1 MSEKTADNAPAPAA
15 EPLSEAMN
23 LAEAQEAILK
33 TLEAE
38 EAQPEVAEE
47 ATEETES
54 QPVSEDEEV
63 SAEYE
68 EESEEESEEEEEYEP
83 EDNREEEGDDEDEM
97 FIVKVDGE
105 DVEVSF
111 DELLEGYSR
120 TSDYTKKTQGIA
132 EERKAIEQAREQ
144 FKSEYANL
152 QTERQQYQQALG
164 QLGAQLNAGIMKY
177 QSVDWAKLKDED
189 PVAYVTKRDEFRE
202 EQERIQMVQ
211 HQMHQVN
218 AQQQA
223 DAEKQHRES
232 VVEQTAKLGQL
243 IPEWNDPKQQP
254 SLSKSIREYALA
266 EGYEKEEVDG
276 LIDARSV
283 NVLLKAMRY
292 DALQKADVKT
302 KKVRNRPKMA
312 KPGTKRAKSDAAKR
326 RKAGLSQ
333 TLRDTGRPEDA
344 AKLIEDLI

>member
-1 MSEKTADNAPAPAA
+1 MSENTADNAPAPAA

-23 LAEAQEAILK
+23 LAEAQAAILK

-38 EAQPEVAEE
+38 DAQPEVAEE

-68 EESEEESEEEEEYEP
+68 AESEDESEEDEEYEP

-177 QSVDWAKLKDED
+177 QSVDWAKLKEED

-211 HQMHQVN
+211 HQMQQVN

-223 DAEKQHRES
+223 DAERQHREA

-243 IPEWNDPKQQP
+243 IPEWNDPKKQP
-254 SLSKSIREYALA
+254 DLSKSIREYALA
-266 EGYEKEEVDG
+266 EGYEKEEIDG

-326 RKAGLSQ
+326 RKAGLSK
-333 TLRDTGRPEDA
+333 TLRDTGRAEDA

>member
-1 MSEKTADNAPAPAA
+1 MSENTADNAPAPAA

-23 LAEAQEAILK
+23 LAEAQAAILK
-33 TLEAE
+33 TLEAD
-38 EAQPEVAEE
+38 EAQPEVTEE
-47 ATEETES
+47 AETES

-63 SAEYE
+63 TAEYE
-68 EESEEESEEEEEYEP
+68 AESEEESEEEEEYEP
-83 EDNREEEGDDEDEM
+83 EDNREEEGADVDEM

-120 TSDYTKKTQGIA
+120 TSDYTKKTQSIA
-132 EERKAIEQAREQ
+132 EERKVIEQAREQ

-177 QSVDWAKLKDED
+177 QNVDWAKLKDED

-211 HQMHQVN
+211 HQMQQVN

-223 DAEKQHRES
+223 DAEKEHREA

-254 SLSKSIREYALA
+254 ELSKSIREYALA
-266 EGYEKEEVDG
+266 EGYEKEEIDG

-312 KPGTKRAKSDAAKR
+312 RPGTKRGKSDAAKR
-326 RKAGLSQ
+326 RKAELSQ
-333 TLRDTGRPEDA
+333 TLQDSGSYKDA